1 MQKSCHTLINLLCPL
16 SPRSV
21 RLGGSLRAME
31 LVAPPAPAGLVLRHD
46 AAGEVHAGGQY
57 WSELSDVAS
66 ASLGTAV
73 LFATDD
79 WFAAAEGMLQDEPPA
94 FDAAAFTEWGK
105 WMDGWETRRKRIAGH
120 DWCILRLGLPA
131 TLRGLEV
138 DTGFFTGNQAPAIS
152 VQACCADEGLQ
163 SLGALAATRDGAGAE
178 GGGGFAADERALAAA
193 AAVGSERWTE
203 ILPRTALDPGYEST
217 RHHFFSLAEHLAS
230 PSGDR
235 TAGWTHV
242 RVNIFPDGG
251 VSRFRVRGEVL
262 PPQGTAAD
270 EERDMAAVENG
281 GVAIAVCPPPPS
293 PHPTP
298 PTNPPAHPR
307 RETGEVGRRC
317 RRATSTTGGR
327 PTSSPP
333 GAPPR

>member
-1 MQKSCHTLINLLCPL
+1 MHRPPSYEQRIERHKLGFAGTLA
-16 SPRSV
+16 
-21 RLGGSLRAME
+21 RLGRPSRGEKGA
-31 LVAPPAPAGLVLRHD
+31 AAPAGLEPQHD

-73 LFATDD
+73 VFATDD

-163 SLGALAATRDGAGAE
+163 SQAT
-178 GGGGFAADERALAAA
+178 
-193 AAVGSERWTE
+193 
-203 ILPRTALDPGYEST
+203 
-217 RHHFFSLAEHLAS
+217 
-230 PSGDR
+230 
-235 TAGWTHV
+235 
-242 RVNIFPDGG
+242 
-251 VSRFRVRGEVL
+251 
-262 PPQGTAAD
+262 
-270 EERDMAAVENG
+270 
-281 GVAIAVCPPPPS
+281 
-293 PHPTP
+293 
-298 PTNPPAHPR
+298 
-307 RETGEVGRRC
+307 
-317 RRATSTTGGR
+317 
-327 PTSSPP
+327 
-333 GAPPR
+333 